1 LFLIEKINNY
11 LFLFLQIKMAV
22 PISDLDFTSL
32 RRMIWTDEAYNEISQ
47 YLKDGTLPKNKFI
60 ER

>member
-1 LFLIEKINNY
+1 
-11 LFLFLQIKMAV
+11 MAV